1 MAKKQKA
8 SGRAA
13 QVQAD
18 RVIRIFVSSTFRDF
32 NQERE
37 LLVRETFAKLR
48 RRARERDVELVDID
62 LRWGITPEQSETGK
76 VLPICLAEIDR
87 CRPYFIG
94 LLGERYG
101 WVPTAQQFPDGL
113 INQERWLAEHV
124 GGKSVTELEI
134 LHGVLNNPAMAGRAL
149 FYFRDPQ
156 WSIKQGGDFVSASA
170 QERGKL
176 SDLKDRIR
184 ASAFPLVPK
193 YASPQ
198 AVADRIYED
207 LWKLIDAEFP
217 AGELPSAFEQETRR
231 HNVYARSRLGV
242 YVGAEDALRELSQH
256 VQKAKTGV
264 KVVQKSGAKGN
275 ATADHI
281 SASRVTVV
289 TGESGSGKTAL
300 IANWLHERA
309 IVKGKANAND
319 LVFQHH
325 LGASSDAADPERLAR
340 RMLEWIWRV
349 VEPEAAAKAEA
360 EGIQSAQGKK
370 QFPADKQEL
379 FQIIPEWLARASSY
393 ATMHNKNFVIVLD
406 ALDKLTS
413 ERRMGWLPKF
423 IPEGVQLVLTT
434 LAGEPME
441 VLAERGWTK
450 SAIVIAPLTRQ
461 VRRNLIIS
469 TLQRAGKALTAAQR
483 DRILAHPLSGR
494 PIFLRTLLEELRV
507 FGSHEQLTAHIDMLL
522 TAQTVDDIFERVL
535 ERIEMDVGAAR
546 VKRAMVGLWSSR
558 HGLSDTEVTKMCNV
572 SLMDWAAIRLRLD
585 DALYDDAG
593 RSKCA
598 HDYLRKAIQDR
609 YLPSEKNQR
618 GAHHKAAQWWSAQ
631 EVDARM
637 ISELPWQWYT
647 AQAWQELRACL
658 THARTGPSAITQ
670 IDALELWSFW
680 LGVEDQC
687 GVRVEEQ
694 LEKVFTEWLE
704 SLNIE
709 RELNICFAASALLNQ
724 AGRYGQLNKQLL
736 LRAVSISEKSLGLDH
751 LDVGASLNLLSLLY
765 DAQGQ
770 YVKALPLMNRALA
783 IREKALGVDHPDV
796 GVSLNNLAG
805 LHQSLGDYGKALPLN
820 ERALAILEN
829 ALGRDH
835 PDVAGSL
842 NNLASLYHDQGEY
855 GKALPLNER
864 ALAIR
869 QKAWGKEHPIVGESL
884 NNLALLYQDQ
894 GDYGK
899 ALPLFERALAIFK
912 KALGKDH
919 PDVGASFNNL
929 ASLYKDQGGY
939 GKALLLNE
947 RALTIYEEALGKD
960 HRDVGT
966 CLNNLA
972 GLYQEQGA
980 YGKAL
985 PLFEQA
991 LAIYKKA
998 LGKNHRYFAMSL
1010 NNLAKL
1016 YQLQGDY
1023 GKALPLFVRAQAITE
1038 RSMGKNHP
1046 DFANS
1051 LHNLA
1056 GLYDAQGKY
1065 KKALPLFVQALG
1077 IREKALGPNHL
1088 DVGTSLNDLAG
1099 LYKTTKYY
1107 SKALPLL
1114 MRAQGIA
1121 EKAMGK
1127 DHPNVGTSLNNL
1139 AGLYKA
1145 QGAYGKALPLFKRTL
1160 AIYKK
1165 ALGKNHRNV
1174 GTCLNNL
1181 ADLYK
1186 AQGVY
1191 GKALPLF
1198 EQALAIYEKALGKDH
1213 PSVAGTLNNLA
1224 GLYKAQSE
1232 YTKALLLHVRALA
1245 IEEKTLGK
1253 DHPDIAIS
1261 LHQLGSLYKAQ
1272 GEYEK
1277 AEPIYL
1283 RVLEIR
1289 KKVLG
1294 QDDPDFASSLN
1305 GLALLYNKQKK
1316 YMKALPLFI
1325 QALAIREKAFG
1336 NNHAY
1341 IVLSLNGLIPC
1352 LEALGKT
1359 KEAAAAR
1366 ARAKKIQDRID
1377 RKSGKQMPPV

>member
-1 MAKKQKA
+1 MAKKQNA

-13 QVQAD
+13 QAQVD

-101 WVPTAQQFPDGL
+101 WVPTVQQFPDGL
-113 INQERWLAEHV
+113 IDQERWLAEHV

-176 SDLKDRIR
+176 SDLKNRIR

-193 YASPQ
+193 YAFPQ
-198 AVADRIYED
+198 AVADRIYDD

-231 HNVYARSRLGV
+231 HNVHARSRLGV
-242 YVGAEDALRELSQH
+242 YLGAEDALRELGLH
-256 VQKAKTGV
+256 VQKAKSGA
-264 KVVQKSGAKGN
+264 KSGAKGK
-275 ATADHI
+275 ATTDRI

-300 IANWLHERA
+300 IANWLHEHA

-360 EGIQSAQGKK
+360 EGVQSAEGKK

-393 ATMHNKNFVIVLD
+393 AKMHNKNFVIVLD

-413 ERRMGWLPKF
+413 ERRIGWIPKF
-423 IPEGVQLVLTT
+423 IPERVQLVLTT
-434 LAGEPME
+434 LAGEPMD

-450 SAIVIAPLTRQ
+450 SAIVIAALTRK
-461 VRRNLIIS
+461 VRRELIMS
-469 TLQRAGKALTAAQR
+469 TLQRAGKALTAAQSN
-483 DRILAHPLSGR
+483 RILAHPLSGR

-522 TAQTVDDIFERVL
+522 TAETVDDIFERVL
-535 ERIEMDVGAAR
+535 ERIEMDIGATR

-558 HGLSDTEVTKMCNV
+558 HGLSDTEVTTMCNV

-609 YLPSEKNQR
+609 YLPSQKNQR
-618 GAHHKAAQWWSAQ
+618 GAHYKAAQWWSAQ

-670 IDALELWSFW
+670 IARLELWNFW
-680 LGVEDQC
+680 LSVEDQC
-687 GVRVEEQ
+687 GIRVEEQ
-694 LEKVFTEWLE
+694 LEKVFPEWVRVAGKKSYRPVAFQE
-704 SLNIE
+704 FMIP
-709 RELNICFAASALLNQ
+709 FLLQ
-724 AGRYGQLNKQLL
+724 AGRYGKFNERLCLFVLKSKEKINGKDHPVVGTSSDNLAQLYHYQ
-736 LRAVSISEKSLGLDH
+736 
-751 LDVGASLNLLSLLY
+751 ASY
-765 DAQGQ
+765 M
-770 YVKALPLMNRALA
+770 KALPLYVCALAIREKALGKDHPDVVSSLNNLAVLHKDQGDYGKALPLLVRALAISEKARGKDHQDVALSLNNLGLLYQEQGDYAKALPMHIRALA
-783 IREKALGVDHPDV
+783 IREKALGKDDHNIA
-796 GVSLNNLAG
+796 VSLNNLALLYKG
-805 LHQSLGDYGKALPLN
+805 QDAYEKALPMYV
-820 ERALAILEN
+820 RALAIVEKTLGEHHPIFATTLDN
-829 ALGRDH
+829 LAALYVAQSDYAKGLPLHIRALAIFEKALGQGHREVGVCLSH
-835 PDVAGSL
+835 LAG
-842 NNLASLYHDQGEY
+842 LYQDQGEY
-855 GKALPLNER
+855 GKALPLFVRALAISEKVHGKHNLNVASSLVNLASLYKSQDQYKKAMPMFER

-869 QKAWGKEHPIVGESL
+869 E
-884 NNLALLYQDQ
+884 
-894 GDYGK
+894 
-899 ALPLFERALAIFK
+899 

-919 PDVGASFNNL
+919 RIVVMGLKSIA
-929 ASLYKDQGGY
+929 ALYLSRG
-939 GKALLLNE
+939 
-947 RALTIYEEALGKD
+947 
-960 HRDVGT
+960 V
-966 CLNNLA
+966 
-972 GLYQEQGA
+972 
-980 YGKAL
+980 
-985 PLFEQA
+985 
-991 LAIYKKA
+991 YKKA
-998 LGKNHRYFAMSL
+998 IALYERILAIDKKVLIKYYFFDLLDVVEDFKSIASRYEIQGEYEKVFLLFKRILAIQEKLFGKEHPNFASSL
-1010 NNLAKL
+1010 NKLALL
-1016 YQLQGDY
+1016 YNKQ
-1023 GKALPLFVRAQAITE
+1023 E
-1038 RSMGKNHP
+1038 
-1046 DFANS
+1046 
-1051 LHNLA
+1051 
-1056 GLYDAQGKY
+1056 KY
-1065 KKALPLFVQALG
+1065 KKALPLF
-1077 IREKALGPNHL
+1077 
-1088 DVGTSLNDLAG
+1088 
-1099 LYKTTKYY
+1099 
-1107 SKALPLL
+1107 
-1114 MRAQGIA
+1114 M
-1121 EKAMGK
+1121 
-1127 DHPNVGTSLNNL
+1127 
-1139 AGLYKA
+1139 
-1145 QGAYGKALPLFKRTL
+1145 
-1160 AIYKK
+1160 
-1165 ALGKNHRNV
+1165 
-1174 GTCLNNL
+1174 
-1181 ADLYK
+1181 
-1186 AQGVY
+1186 
-1191 GKALPLF
+1191 
-1198 EQALAIYEKALGKDH
+1198 
-1213 PSVAGTLNNLA
+1213 
-1224 GLYKAQSE
+1224 
-1232 YTKALLLHVRALA
+1232 
-1245 IEEKTLGK
+1245 
-1253 DHPDIAIS
+1253 
-1261 LHQLGSLYKAQ
+1261 
-1272 GEYEK
+1272 
-1277 AEPIYL
+1277 
-1283 RVLEIR
+1283 
-1289 KKVLG
+1289 
-1294 QDDPDFASSLN
+1294 
-1305 GLALLYNKQKK
+1305 
-1316 YMKALPLFI
+1316 

-1336 NNHAY
+1336 KNHAD

-1377 RKSGKQMPPV
+1377 RKSGK

>member
-8 SGRAA
+8 SGRAVQA
-13 QVQAD
+13 QVD

-198 AVADRIYED
+198 AVADRIYDD

-242 YVGAEDALRELSQH
+242 YVGAEDALRELGQH
-256 VQKAKTGV
+256 VQKAKTGA
-264 KVVQKSGAKGN
+264 KMGAKSGAKSN
-275 ATADHI
+275 STTDHI

-309 IVKGKANAND
+309 IVNGKANAND

-349 VEPEAAAKAEA
+349 VEPEAAAKAEV

-434 LAGEPME
+434 LAGEPMDM
-441 VLAERGWTK
+441 LAERGWIK
-450 SAIVIAPLTRQ
+450 SAIVIAPLTRK
-461 VRRNLIIS
+461 VRRDLIIS

-483 DRILAHPLSGR
+483 DCILGHPLSGR

-558 HGLSDTEVTKMCNV
+558 HGLSDTEVTTMCNV

-609 YLPSEKNQR
+609 YLPSQKNQR
-618 GAHHKAAQWWSAQ
+618 GAHYKAAQWWSAQ

-658 THARTGPSAITQ
+658 TDARTGPSAITQ
-670 IDALELWSFW
+670 IAVLELWSFW
-680 LGVEDQC
+680 LGVEDRC

-694 LEKVFTEWLE
+694 LEKVFPEWVLGV
-704 SLNIE
+704 NQE
-709 RELNICFAASALLNQ
+709 RELNIGFAISTLLTQ
-724 AGRYGQLNKQLL
+724 AGRYGLFNKQIL
-736 LRAVSISEKSLGLDH
+736 LRALGIRQEVLGQDHADVGMSLNSLGLLYWDQGDYNSAVSSLVHALSIAEKALGLDHPDVATCLNNLALLYYTRGEYEKALPMYVRALTIYKKSLGNDHLDVANCQDNLAGLYISQRDYNKALPLSESALAIYEKSLGNAHPLF
-751 LDVGASLNLLSLLY
+751 ATALSTLARFYY
-765 DAQGQ
+765 DQGV
-770 YVKALPLMNRALA
+770 YEKALPLYERASV
-783 IREKALGVDHPDV
+783 INENALGKEHPTFAT
-796 GVSLNNLAG
+796 SLNNLALLYG
-805 LHQSLGDYGKALPLN
+805 TQMEYDKAMPLYERVLVIEEKALGKDHEGVATSLSNLADLYYDQGVYEKALPLF
-820 ERALAILEN
+820 ERSLAINEN
-829 ALGRDH
+829 VWGKDH
-835 PDVAGSL
+835 PHVAPSL
-842 NNLASLYHDQGEY
+842 NKLAMLYLAQNEY
-855 GKALPLNER
+855 EKALPLNER

-869 QKAWGKEHPIVGESL
+869 E
-884 NNLALLYQDQ
+884 
-894 GDYGK
+894 K
-899 ALPLFERALAIFK
+899 ALD
-912 KALGKDH
+912 KDH
-919 PDVGASFNNL
+919 PDVAKGLNHL
-929 ASLYKDQGGY
+929 AEIYFAQNKY
-939 GKALLLNE
+939 G
-947 RALTIYEEALGKD
+947 
-960 HRDVGT
+960 
-966 CLNNLA
+966 
-972 GLYQEQGA
+972 Q
-980 YGKAL
+980 AL
-985 PLFEQA
+985 PLC
-991 LAIYKKA
+991 
-998 LGKNHRYFAMSL
+998 
-1010 NNLAKL
+1010 
-1016 YQLQGDY
+1016 
-1023 GKALPLFVRAQAITE
+1023 VRALEI
-1038 RSMGKNHP
+1038 
-1046 DFANS
+1046 D
-1051 LHNLA
+1051 
-1056 GLYDAQGKY
+1056 
-1065 KKALPLFVQALG
+1065 
-1077 IREKALGPNHL
+1077 EKAFGKKHL
-1088 DVGTSLNDLAG
+1088 QAGKSLQSLAR
-1099 LYKTTKYY
+1099 LYYF
-1107 SKALPLL
+1107 
-1114 MRAQGIA
+1114 QA
-1121 EKAMGK
+1121 E
-1127 DHPNVGTSLNNL
+1127 
-1139 AGLYKA
+1139 
-1145 QGAYGKALPLFKRTL
+1145 
-1160 AIYKK
+1160 
-1165 ALGKNHRNV
+1165 
-1174 GTCLNNL
+1174 
-1181 ADLYK
+1181 
-1186 AQGVY
+1186 
-1191 GKALPLF
+1191 
-1198 EQALAIYEKALGKDH
+1198 YEKAL
-1213 PSVAGTLNNLA
+1213 S
-1224 GLYKAQSE
+1224 LYE
-1232 YTKALLLHVRALA
+1232 RALA
-1245 IEEKTLGK
+1245 IEENALGK
-1253 DHPDIAIS
+1253 HHPNVGIILINS
-1261 LHQLGSLYKAQ
+1261 
-1272 GEYEK
+1272 
-1277 AEPIYL
+1277 
-1283 RVLEIR
+1283 
-1289 KKVLG
+1289 
-1294 QDDPDFASSLN
+1294 
-1305 GLALLYNKQKK
+1305 
-1316 YMKALPLFI
+1316 
-1325 QALAIREKAFG
+1325 
-1336 NNHAY
+1336 AY
-1341 IVLSLNGLIPC
+1341 C

-1366 ARAKKIQDRID
+1366 VRAKKIEDQID
-1377 RKSGKQMPPV
+1377 RNPGKQKPPA

>member
-275 ATADHI
+275 ATTDHI

-450 SAIVIAPLTRQ
+450 SAIVIAPLTRK
-461 VRRNLIIS
+461 VLRDLIIS
-469 TLQRAGKALTAAQR
+469 TLQTAGKALTAAQC
-483 DRILAHPLSGR
+483 DSILAHPLSGR

-609 YLPSEKNQR
+609 YLPSQKNQR
-618 GAHHKAAQWWSAQ
+618 GAHYKAAQWWSAQ

-658 THARTGPSAITQ
+658 IDARTGPSAITQ
-670 IDALELWSFW
+670 IARLELWNFW
-680 LGVEDQC
+680 LSVEDQC

-694 LEKVFTEWLE
+694 LEKVFPAWVA
-704 SLNIE
+704 SLNKKRDLHIS
-709 RELNICFAASALLNQ
+709 LAAAALLSQ
-724 AGRYGQLNKQLL
+724 SGRYGQFNKQLL
-736 LRAVSISEKSLGLDH
+736 LRAISISKKYSGLDH
-751 LDVGASLNLLSLLY
+751 PDVALSLNNLAGLY
-765 DAQGQ
+765 NDQSDFA
-770 YVKALPLMNRALA
+770 KALPMFERAFAICEKALGKDHPDFVTILTNLASLYGEQGDYPKALPMLVRALA
-783 IREKALGVDHPDV
+783 IREKALGKDHPDF
-796 GVSLNNLAG
+796 ATT
-805 LHQSLGDYGKALPLN
+805 
-820 ERALAILEN
+820 
-829 ALGRDH
+829 
-835 PDVAGSL
+835 
-842 NNLASLYHDQGEY
+842 
-855 GKALPLNER
+855 
-864 ALAIR
+864 
-869 QKAWGKEHPIVGESL
+869 L
-884 NNLALLYQDQ
+884 NNLALLYKAQ
-894 GDYGK
+894 GKYVK
-899 ALPLFERALAIFK
+899 ALPMLVRALAINEKALGKDHPDFATMLNNLAVLYK
-912 KALGKDH
+912 AQGDYPKALPMLVRALAIREKALGKDH
-919 PDVGASFNNL
+919 PDVA
-929 ASLYKDQGGY
+929 
-939 GKALLLNE
+939 
-947 RALTIYEEALGKD
+947 
-960 HRDVGT
+960 
-966 CLNNLA
+966 
-972 GLYQEQGA
+972 
-980 YGKAL
+980 
-985 PLFEQA
+985 
-991 LAIYKKA
+991 
-998 LGKNHRYFAMSL
+998 
-1010 NNLAKL
+1010 
-1016 YQLQGDY
+1016 
-1023 GKALPLFVRAQAITE
+1023 
-1038 RSMGKNHP
+1038 
-1046 DFANS
+1046 
-1051 LHNLA
+1051 
-1056 GLYDAQGKY
+1056 
-1065 KKALPLFVQALG
+1065 
-1077 IREKALGPNHL
+1077 
-1088 DVGTSLNDLAG
+1088 TSLNDLAG
-1099 LYKTTKYY
+1099 LYETQSEYE
-1107 SKALPLL
+1107 KALPMLV
-1114 MRAQGIA
+1114 RA
-1121 EKAMGK
+1121 
-1127 DHPNVGTSLNNL
+1127 
-1139 AGLYKA
+1139 
-1145 QGAYGKALPLFKRTL
+1145 L
-1160 AIYKK
+1160 AINEK
-1165 ALGKNHRNV
+1165 ALGKNHPAYA
-1174 GTCLNNL
+1174 TAFNNL
-1181 ADLYK
+1181 ALLYK
-1186 AQGVY
+1186 AQGDY
-1191 GKALPLF
+1191 PKALPMYVRALEIYEKALGKNHPAYATAF
-1198 EQALAIYEKALGKDH
+1198 NNLALLYKAQGDYPNALPMYVRTLAIREKALGKDH
-1213 PSVAGTLNNLA
+1213 PDVATTLNNLA
-1224 GLYKAQSE
+1224 GLYFAQGD
-1232 YTKALLLHVRALA
+1232 YPKALRLFKRALA
-1245 IEEKTLGK
+1245 INEKALGK
-1253 DHPDIAIS
+1253 DDPNYAKYLGNLAQFYYAQRDFKNALPLCERALVIHENALGKYHPDVAIS
-1261 LHQLGSLYKAQ
+1261 L
-1272 GEYEK
+1272 
-1277 AEPIYL
+1277 
-1283 RVLEIR
+1283 
-1289 KKVLG
+1289 
-1294 QDDPDFASSLN
+1294 N
-1305 GLALLYNKQKK
+1305 NLALLYCDQGA
-1316 YMKALPLFI
+1316 YEKALPMYVRS
-1325 QALAIREKAFG
+1325 LAISEKALG
-1336 NNHAY
+1336 KNHPSVG
-1341 IVLSLNGLIPC
+1341 ISLNNYAAC

-1377 RKSGKQMPPV
+1377 RKSGK

>member
-8 SGRAA
+8 SGRVA

-156 WSIKQGGDFVSASA
+156 WSIKQGGDFVSANA
-170 QERGKL
+170 QERDKL

-198 AVADRIYED
+198 AVADRIYDD

-242 YVGAEDALRELSQH
+242 YVGAEDALRELGLH
-256 VQKAKTGV
+256 VQRAKTGA
-264 KVVQKSGAKGN
+264 KVVQKTGAKSGAKGN
-275 ATADHI
+275 ATTDHI

-360 EGIQSAQGKK
+360 EGIQSTQGKK

-406 ALDKLTS
+406 ALDKLTG

-434 LAGEPME
+434 LAGEPMD

-450 SAIVIAPLTRQ
+450 SAIVIAPLTRK
-461 VRRNLIIS
+461 VRRDLIIS

-558 HGLSDTEVTKMCNV
+558 HGLSDTEVATMCNV

-609 YLPSEKNQR
+609 YLPSQKNQR
-618 GAHHKAAQWWSAQ
+618 GAHYKAAQWWSAQ

-658 THARTGPSAITQ
+658 TDARTGPSAITQ
-670 IDALELWSFW
+670 IAVLELWSFW

-694 LEKVFTEWLE
+694 LEKVFPE
-704 SLNIE
+704 SLTN
-709 RELNICFAASALLNQ
+709 LNEGDLNCCLAVSSLLTQ
-724 AGRYGQLNKQLL
+724 AGRYGKFHSQLL
-736 LRAVSISEKSLGLDH
+736 LGVLSISEKLFGLNHQYVGESLNFLAMLYSAQSDYAKAEPMYVRALAIYEKALDTNDPAVTSILNNLAMLYYEQRDYAKAEPMYFRALAIYERALVKDQLGVATILNNLAMLYYEQRDYTKAEPMYFRALAIYENVLGKDH
-751 LDVGASLNLLSLLY
+751 PLVAGSTHNLASLYLV
-765 DAQGQ
+765 QREFG
-770 YVKALPLMNRALA
+770 KALPLYLRATAIDEKALGKDHPYLTRSLTGLAGLFCDQGEFGKALPLYLRAIAIDEKAFGKDHSYVARRLNNLASLFYSLGDYAKALPMYVRALA
-783 IREKALGVDHPDV
+783 IKEKALGKNHLEVAI
-796 GVSLNNLAG
+796 SLNNLAAVYSAQG
-805 LHQSLGDYGKALPLN
+805 KYAKALPRN
-820 ERALAILEN
+820 VRALSISEK

-835 PDVAGSL
+835 PDVAISL
-842 NNLASLYHDQGEY
+842 NNLAAVYREQCNF
-855 GKALPLNER
+855 GKALPLFKR
-864 ALAIR
+864 ALAINE
-869 QKAWGKEHPIVGESL
+869 KALGKDDPNYAKNLG
-884 NNLALLYQDQ
+884 NLAQFYYAQRDF
-894 GDYGK
+894 K
-899 ALPLFERALAIFK
+899 NALPLFERALVIHEN
-912 KALGKDH
+912 ALGGDH
-919 PDVGASFNNL
+919 PDVA
-929 ASLYKDQGGY
+929 
-939 GKALLLNE
+939 
-947 RALTIYEEALGKD
+947 
-960 HRDVGT
+960 
-966 CLNNLA
+966 
-972 GLYQEQGA
+972 
-980 YGKAL
+980 
-985 PLFEQA
+985 
-991 LAIYKKA
+991 
-998 LGKNHRYFAMSL
+998 
-1010 NNLAKL
+1010 
-1016 YQLQGDY
+1016 
-1023 GKALPLFVRAQAITE
+1023 
-1038 RSMGKNHP
+1038 
-1046 DFANS
+1046 
-1051 LHNLA
+1051 
-1056 GLYDAQGKY
+1056 
-1065 KKALPLFVQALG
+1065 
-1077 IREKALGPNHL
+1077 
-1088 DVGTSLNDLAG
+1088 
-1099 LYKTTKYY
+1099 
-1107 SKALPLL
+1107 
-1114 MRAQGIA
+1114 
-1121 EKAMGK
+1121 
-1127 DHPNVGTSLNNL
+1127 TSLNNL
-1139 AGLYKA
+1139 AGLYQA
-1145 QGAYGKALPLFKRTL
+1145 QGDNANAIPLRERALVIEENTF
-1160 AIYKK
+1160 
-1165 ALGKNHRNV
+1165 
-1174 GTCLNNL
+1174 
-1181 ADLYK
+1181 
-1186 AQGVY
+1186 
-1191 GKALPLF
+1191 
-1198 EQALAIYEKALGKDH
+1198 GKDH
-1213 PSVAGTLNNLA
+1213 PGVANGLNSLA
-1224 GLYKAQSE
+1224 GLYQVQGDNAKAIPLRE
-1232 YTKALLLHVRALA
+1232 RAL
-1245 IEEKTLGK
+1245 IIQEKILGK
-1253 DHPDIAIS
+1253 DHPDVATS
-1261 LHQLGSLYKAQ
+1261 LNSLAKLYFKQ
-1272 GEYEK
+1272 GEYE
-1277 AEPIYL
+1277 I
-1283 RVLEIR
+1283 
-1289 KKVLG
+1289 
-1294 QDDPDFASSLN
+1294 
-1305 GLALLYNKQKK
+1305 
-1316 YMKALPLFI
+1316 ALPMCVR
-1325 QALAIREKAFG
+1325 ALAICEKALS
-1336 NNHAY
+1336 NDHPDVAT
-1341 IVLSLNGLIPC
+1341 SLNNLAKLYFKQGEYETALPMFVRVLVIYQKAIGKNHPYVGISLNNYADC

-1377 RKSGKQMPPV
+1377 RKSGK